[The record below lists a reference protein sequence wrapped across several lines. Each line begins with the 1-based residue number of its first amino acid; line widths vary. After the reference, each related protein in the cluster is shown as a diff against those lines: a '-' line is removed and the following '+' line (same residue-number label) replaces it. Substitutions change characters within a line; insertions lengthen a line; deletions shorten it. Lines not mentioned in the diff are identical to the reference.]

1 MREFKLIVAGGR
13 DFSDRELMD
22 REIRN
27 TVAELPDD
35 RSVSIVS
42 GMAKRTLQ
50 DGTTVSADW
59 LAYEWAIANHC
70 KVYKY
75 YADWNTYG
83 KRAGYLRN
91 EDMAKVSHGLLAFW
105 DGVSKGT
112 KHMIQTARNMNLYV
126 KVVRY

>member
-27 TVAELPDD
+27 TIAELPDD

-42 GMAKRTLQ
+42 GMAK
-50 DGTTVSADW
+50 GADW

-91 EDMAKVSHGLLAFW
+91 EDMAKVSHGLLAFH